1 MPPETIYNAV
11 IKNFGLYTAAIIDQP
26 LIERMVKYKF
36 LEPRKTK
43 KWCTLRN
50 VDLPLIS

>member
-1 MPPETIYNAV
+1 MPPERTIYNAV

-36 LEPRKTK
+36 LEPKKTK
-43 KWCTLRN
+43 KVVHFTKCGGL
-50 VDLPLIS
+50 L